1 MVVYYEAKMFL
12 KNDYERVIIEL
23 FSSGA
28 RTFQKQF
35 KYFFADEKLKKPPS
49 KAA

>member
-1 MVVYYEAKMFL
+1 MQ
-12 KNDYERVIIEL
+12 L
-23 FSSGA
+23 FSSDA
-28 RTFQKQF
+28 TTFQKQF